1 MLKDNW
7 GNCLSFSFR
16 MTKHTAEDI
25 LNKISK
31 NLNRSLFVILRRHS
45 KYYSSEPLQTIAKLN
60 VQTFLPYLH
69 P

>member
-1 MLKDNW
+1 
-7 GNCLSFSFR
+7 

-25 LNKISK
+25 LHKISK

-45 KYYSSEPLQTIAKLN
+45 KYYSSEPLQIIAKLN